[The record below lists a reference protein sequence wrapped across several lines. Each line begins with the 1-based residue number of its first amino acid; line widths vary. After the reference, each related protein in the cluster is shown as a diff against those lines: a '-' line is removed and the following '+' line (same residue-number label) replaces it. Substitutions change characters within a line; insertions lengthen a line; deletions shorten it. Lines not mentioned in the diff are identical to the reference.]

1 MAEVLSSEVVVI
13 GGGAIGAATAY
24 YLCKEGA
31 EVMIVEA
38 DDLASG
44 ASGACDGFVSL
55 QTKQLGSHLDIARE
69 SVQMFP
75 SIAEELREME
85 VDIEYN
91 PCGGLMLAT
100 TADHLKDL
108 KARAKRLKLA
118 GLEVEVLTPAELKE
132 HLGEVSKDIK
142 GASYCSVD
150 AQVNPIKLTL
160 GLAQKAQELGATILR
175 GCKVENI
182 VVTNN
187 RVREV
192 YTTAGSIHSRR
203 VVCAAG
209 TGSNQI
215 GKMIIV
221 DIPILPQRGQI
232 LVTETRERMLD
243 MIVSGAEYLGTKA
256 NIAELMPKDEEA
268 IKLGLGFTAEQ
279 TASGNILLGSTRE
292 FAGFDNN
299 TTPDAINAIA
309 KKAMGY
315 LPWIRDLDVIR
326 SFAGLRPYSPD
337 GLPILGTVKGI
348 KGFYMVTGHAGD
360 GICLAP
366 ITGKLMS
373 ELILDGETSLDIEP
387 FSLYRFK

>member
-1 MAEVLSSEVVVI
+1 MADVLSSEVVVI
-13 GGGAIGAATAY
+13 GGGVIGAATAY
-24 YLCKEGA
+24 FLCKEGA

-38 DDLASG
+38 DDLSSG

-55 QTKQLGSHLDIARE
+55 QTKQLGDHLEMARE
-69 SVQMFP
+69 SAQLFP
-75 SIAEELREME
+75 SIASDLE

-91 PCGGLMLAT
+91 RCGGLMLART
-100 TADHLKDL
+100 SDQLKEL
-108 KARAKRLKLA
+108 KARAKKLKAA
-118 GLEVEVLTPAELKE
+118 GLEVETLAPAELKE
-132 HLGEVSKDIK
+132 RLPEVSKDIK
-142 GASYCSVD
+142 GASFCADDS
-150 AQVNPIKLTL
+150 QVNPYKLTL
-160 GLAQKAQELGATILR
+160 GLAQRAQEMGATILK

-192 YTTAGSIHSRR
+192 DTSLGSIHSRR
-203 VVCAAG
+203 VICAAG

-232 LVTETRERMLD
+232 LVTESRERMLD
-243 MIVSGAEYLGTKA
+243 YIVSGAEYLGTKA
-256 NIAELMPKDEEA
+256 NLAEFMPDDEEA
-268 IKLGLGFTAEQ
+268 LKLGLGFTAEQ
-279 TASGNILLGSTRE
+279 TASGNILIGSTRE

-299 TTPDAINAIA
+299 TTPEAINAIA
-309 KKAMGY
+309 KNAIEF
-315 LPWIRDLDVIR
+315 LPWIKDLDVIR

-337 GLPILGTVKGI
+337 GLPILGTVKGV
-348 KGFYMVTGHAGD
+348 KGFYMATGHAGD

-373 ELILDGETSLDIEP
+373 ELVLDGETSMDIEP

>member
-1 MAEVLSSEVVVI
+1 MSDVLSSEVVVI
-13 GGGAIGAATAY
+13 GGGVIGTAIAY

-31 EVMIVEA
+31 EVMIVEE

-69 SVQMFP
+69 SAQLFP
-75 SIAEELREME
+75 SLVEDID

-91 PCGGLMLAT
+91 PCGGIMLAK
-100 TADHLKDL
+100 TAGQLKEL
-108 KARAKRLKLA
+108 KARAKKLHAA
-118 GLEVEVLTPAELKE
+118 GLEVDILTPEE
-132 HLGEVSKDIK
+132 IGDYIPEVSKDIK
-142 GASYCSVD
+142 GASYCAAD
-150 AQVNPIKLTL
+150 AQVNPYKLTL
-160 GLAQKAQELGATILR
+160 GLAQKAQDAGATILK

-192 YTTAGSIHSRR
+192 DTSAGSIHSRR

-232 LVTETRERMLD
+232 LVTESRESMLSV
-243 MIVSGAEYLGTKA
+243 IVSGAEYLGTKA
-256 NIAELMPKDEEA
+256 NIEELMPTEEEYA
-268 IKLGLGFTAEQ
+268 KLGLGFTAEQ

-292 FAGFDNN
+292 FAGFDNE

-309 KKAMGY
+309 KNAMEFI
-315 LPWIRDLDVIR
+315 PWIKDLDVIR

-337 GLPILGTVKGI
+337 GLPILGAVKGV
-348 KGFYMVTGHAGD
+348 KGFYMATGHAGD
-360 GICLAP
+360 GVCLAP
-366 ITGKLMS
+366 ITGKLVS
-373 ELILDGETSLDIEP
+373 ELVLDGETSMDIEP

>member
-1 MAEVLSSEVVVI
+1 MADVLSSEVVVI
-13 GGGAIGAATAY
+13 GGGVIGAATAY
-24 YLCKEGA
+24 FLCKEGA

-38 DDLASG
+38 DDLSSG

-55 QTKQLGSHLDIARE
+55 QTKQLGDHLEMARE
-69 SVQMFP
+69 SAQLFP
-75 SIAEELREME
+75 PIVEDLE

-91 PCGGLMLAT
+91 RCGGLMLAR
-100 TADHLKDL
+100 TADQLKEL
-108 KARAKRLKLA
+108 KARAKKLKAA
-118 GLEVEVLTPAELKE
+118 GLEVETLSPSELKDR
-132 HLGEVSKDIK
+132 LPEVSKDIK
-142 GASYCSVD
+142 GASFCADDS
-150 AQVNPIKLTL
+150 QVNPYKLTL
-160 GLAQKAQELGATILR
+160 GFAQKAQEMGATILK

-192 YTTAGSIHSRR
+192 DTSLGSIHSRR
-203 VVCAAG
+203 VICAAG

-232 LVTETRERMLD
+232 LVTESRERLLD
-243 MIVSGAEYLGTKA
+243 YIVSGAEYLGTKA
-256 NIAELMPKDEEA
+256 NLAELMPDDEEA
-268 IKLGLGFTAEQ
+268 LKLGLGFTAEQ
-279 TASGNILLGSTRE
+279 TASGNILIGSTRE
-292 FAGFDNN
+292 FAGFDSN

-309 KKAMGY
+309 KNAIDF
-315 LPWIRDLDVIR
+315 LPWIKDLDVIR

-337 GLPILGTVKGI
+337 GLPILGTVKGV
-348 KGFYMVTGHAGD
+348 KGFYIATGHAGD

-373 ELILDGETSLDIEP
+373 ELVLDGETSMDIEP

>member
-1 MAEVLSSEVVVI
+1 MSDVLSSEVVVI
-13 GGGAIGAATAY
+13 GGGVIGASIAY

-31 EVMIVEA
+31 EVMIVEE

-55 QTKQLGSHLDIARE
+55 QTKQLGNHLGIARE
-69 SVQMFP
+69 SAGLF
-75 SIAEELREME
+75 SSLAEDLE
-85 VDIEYN
+85 VDIEYD
-91 PCGGLMLAT
+91 PCGGLMLAKN
-100 TADHLKDL
+100 AEQLKEL
-108 KARAKRLKLA
+108 KARAKRLKAA
-118 GLEVEVLTPAELKE
+118 GLEVEVLTPSEIREFVPDASKE
-132 HLGEVSKDIK
+132 IK
-142 GASYCSVD
+142 GASYCADD
-150 AQVNPIKLTL
+150 AQVNPYKLTL
-160 GLAQKAQELGATILR
+160 GLAQRAQELGATILK

-192 YTTAGSIHSRR
+192 DTSAGSIHSRR

-221 DIPILPQRGQI
+221 DIPVLPQRGQI
-232 LVTETRERMLD
+232 LVTEARERMLGV
-243 MIVSGAEYLGTKA
+243 ILSGAEYLGTKA
-256 NIAELMPKDEEA
+256 NIAELMPAGEEA
-268 IKLGLGFTAEQ
+268 VKLGLGFTAEQ
-279 TASGNILLGSTRE
+279 TASGNFLLGSTRE
-292 FAGFDNN
+292 FAGFDND

-309 KKAMGY
+309 KNAIEFI
-315 LPWIRDLDVIR
+315 PWIKDLDVIR

-337 GLPILGTVKGI
+337 GLPILGTVKGV
-348 KGFYMVTGHAGD
+348 KGFYMATGHAGD

-366 ITGKLMS
+366 ITGRLMS
-373 ELILDGETSLDIEP
+373 ELVLDGETSMDIEP

>member
-1 MAEVLSSEVVVI
+1 MADVLSSEVVVI
-13 GGGAIGAATAY
+13 GGGVIGAATAY
-24 YLCKEGA
+24 FLCKEGA

-38 DDLASG
+38 DDLSSG

-55 QTKQLGSHLDIARE
+55 QTKQLGGHLEMARE
-69 SVQMFP
+69 SSQLFP
-75 SIAEELREME
+75 SIVEELE

-91 PCGGLMLAT
+91 RCGGLMLAR
-100 TADHLKDL
+100 TAEQLKEL
-108 KARAKRLKLA
+108 KARAKKLKAA
-118 GLEVEVLTPAELKE
+118 GLDVETLSPSELKE
-132 HLGEVSKDIK
+132 RLPDVDKNVK
-142 GASYCSVD
+142 GASFCAEDS
-150 AQVNPIKLTL
+150 QVNPYKLTL
-160 GLAQKAQELGATILR
+160 GLAQRAQEMGATILK

-192 YTTAGSIHSRR
+192 DTSLGSIHSRR

-232 LVTETRERMLD
+232 LVTESRDRLLD
-243 MIVSGAEYLGTKA
+243 HIVSGAEYLGTKA
-256 NIAELMPKDEEA
+256 NLAEFMPEDEEA
-268 IKLGLGFTAEQ
+268 QKLGLGFTAEQ
-279 TASGNILLGSTRE
+279 TASGNILIGSTRE

-309 KKAMGY
+309 RNAIEF
-315 LPWIRDLDVIR
+315 LPWIKDLDVIR
-326 SFAGLRPYSPD
+326 SFAGLRPCSPD
-337 GLPILGTVKGI
+337 GMPILGTVKGV
-348 KGFYMVTGHAGD
+348 KGFYIATGHAGD

-373 ELILDGETSLDIEP
+373 ELVLDGETSMDIEP

>member
-1 MAEVLSSEVVVI
+1 MADVLSSEVVVI
-13 GGGAIGAATAY
+13 GGGVIGAATAY
-24 YLCKEGA
+24 FLCKEGA

-38 DDLASG
+38 DDLSSG

-55 QTKQLGSHLDIARE
+55 QTKQLGDHLEMARE
-69 SVQMFP
+69 SAQIFP
-75 SIAEELREME
+75 SIATDLE

-91 PCGGLMLAT
+91 RCGGLMLAR
-100 TADHLKDL
+100 TADQLKEL
-108 KARAKRLKLA
+108 KARAKKQKAA
-118 GLEVEVLTPAELKE
+118 GLEVDTLSPSEIKERLPEVN
-132 HLGEVSKDIK
+132 KDIK
-142 GASYCSVD
+142 GASFCAD
-150 AQVNPIKLTL
+150 DCQVNPYMLTL
-160 GLAQKAQELGATILR
+160 GLAQKAQEMGATILK

-192 YTTAGSIHSRR
+192 DTSMGSIHSRR

-232 LVTETRERMLD
+232 LVTESRERLLD
-243 MIVSGAEYLGTKA
+243 FIVSGAEYLGTKA
-256 NIAELMPKDEEA
+256 NLAEFMPDDEEA
-268 IKLGLGFTAEQ
+268 LKLGLGFTAEQ
-279 TASGNILLGSTRE
+279 TASGNILIGSTRE

-309 KKAMGY
+309 KNAIDF
-315 LPWIRDLDVIR
+315 LPWIKDLDVIR

-337 GLPILGTVKGI
+337 GLPILGTVKGV
-348 KGFYMVTGHAGD
+348 KGFYIATGHAGD

-373 ELILDGETSLDIEP
+373 ELVLDGETSMDIEP

>member
-1 MAEVLSSEVVVI
+1 MADVLSSEVVVI
-13 GGGAIGAATAY
+13 GGGVIGAATAY
-24 YLCKEGA
+24 FLCKEGA
-31 EVMIVEA
+31 EVLIVEA
-38 DDLASG
+38 DDLSSG

-55 QTKQLGSHLDIARE
+55 QTKQLGDHLELARE
-69 SVQMFP
+69 SAQLFP
-75 SIAEELREME
+75 PIVEDLE

-91 PCGGLMLAT
+91 RCGGLMLAR
-100 TADHLKDL
+100 TADQLKEL
-108 KARAKRLKLA
+108 KARAKKLKAA
-118 GLEVEVLTPAELKE
+118 GLEVETLSPSELKE
-132 HLGEVSKDIK
+132 RLPEVSKDIK
-142 GASYCSVD
+142 GASFCAEDS
-150 AQVNPIKLTL
+150 QVNPYKLTL
-160 GLAQKAQELGATILR
+160 GLAQKAQEMGATILK

-192 YTTAGSIHSRR
+192 DTSMGSIHSRR
-203 VVCAAG
+203 VICAAG

-232 LVTETRERMLD
+232 LVTESRERLLD
-243 MIVSGAEYLGTKA
+243 LIVSGAEYLGTKA
-256 NIAELMPKDEEA
+256 NLAELMPVDEEA
-268 IKLGLGFTAEQ
+268 LKLGLGFTVEQ
-279 TASGNILLGSTRE
+279 TASGNILIGSTRE

-309 KKAMGY
+309 KNAIDF
-315 LPWIRDLDVIR
+315 LPWIKDLDVIR

-337 GLPILGTVKGI
+337 GLPILGTVKGV
-348 KGFYMVTGHAGD
+348 KGFYIATGHAGD

-373 ELILDGETSLDIEP
+373 ELVLDGETSMDIEP

>member
-1 MAEVLSSEVVVI
+1 MSDVLSSEFVVI
-13 GGGAIGAATAY
+13 GGGVIGTAIAY

-31 EVMIVEA
+31 EVMIVEE

-55 QTKQLGSHLDIARE
+55 QTKQLGSHLDMARE
-69 SVQMFP
+69 SAQLFP
-75 SIAEELREME
+75 SLVEDID
-85 VDIEYN
+85 VDTEYN
-91 PCGGLMLAT
+91 PCGGLMLAK
-100 TADHLKDL
+100 TAGQLKEL
-108 KARAKRLKLA
+108 KARAKKLKAA
-118 GLEVEVLTPAELKE
+118 GLDVDILSPEEIKSYLP
-132 HLGEVSKDIK
+132 EVSEDIK
-142 GASYCSVD
+142 GASYCAAD
-150 AQVNPIKLTL
+150 AQVNPYKLTL
-160 GLAQKAQELGATILR
+160 GLAQKAQDAGATILK

-192 YTTAGSIHSRR
+192 DTSAGSIHSRR
-203 VVCAAG
+203 VICAAG

-232 LVTETRERMLD
+232 LVTEARERMLD
-243 MIVSGAEYLGTKA
+243 VIVSGAEYLGTKA
-256 NIAELMPKDEEA
+256 NIEELMPTEEEYA
-268 IKLGLGFTAEQ
+268 KLGLGFTAEQ

-292 FAGFDNN
+292 FAGFDNE

-309 KKAMGY
+309 KNAMEFI
-315 LPWIRDLDVIR
+315 PWIEDLDVIR

-337 GLPILGTVKGI
+337 GLPILGTVKGV
-348 KGFYMVTGHAGD
+348 KGFYMATGHAGD
-360 GICLAP
+360 GVCLAP
-366 ITGKLMS
+366 ITGKLVS
-373 ELILDGETSLDIEP
+373 ELVLDGETSMDIEP

>member
-1 MAEVLSSEVVVI
+1 MADVLSAEVVVI
-13 GGGAIGAATAY
+13 GGGVIGAATAY
-24 YLCKEGA
+24 FLCKEGA
-31 EVMIVEA
+31 DVMIVEE

-44 ASGACDGFVSL
+44 ASGACDGFISL
-55 QTKQLGSHLDIARE
+55 QTKQPGSLLDIARE
-69 SVQMFP
+69 SAQLFP
-75 SIAEELREME
+75 SIVEDLE
-85 VDIEYN
+85 VDVEYN
-91 PCGGLMLAT
+91 RCGGLMLAK
-100 TADHLKDL
+100 TADQLKEL
-108 KARAKRLKLA
+108 KARAKKLKAA
-118 GLEVEVLTPAELKE
+118 GLEVEALTLSELKE
-132 HLGEVSKDIK
+132 RLPDASKDIK
-142 GASYCSVD
+142 GASYCPDD
-150 AQVNPIKLTL
+150 AQINPYKLTL
-160 GLAQKAQELGATILR
+160 GLAQKSQEMGATILR

-192 YTTAGSIHSRR
+192 DTTAGSIHSRR

-232 LVTETRERMLD
+232 LVTEAKERVLNT
-243 MIVSGAEYLGTKA
+243 IVAGAEYLGTKA
-256 NIAELMPKDEEA
+256 NIAELMPAGEEA
-268 IKLGLGFTAEQ
+268 LKLGLGFTAEQ

-292 FAGFDNN
+292 FAGFDND

-309 KKAMGY
+309 KNAIGF
-315 LPWIRDLDVIR
+315 LPWIKDLDIIR

-337 GLPILGTVKGI
+337 GLPILGTVKGV
-348 KGFYMVTGHAGD
+348 KGFYMATGHAGD

-366 ITGKLMS
+366 ITGKLIS
-373 ELILDGETSLDIEP
+373 ELVLDGETSMDIEP

>member
-1 MAEVLSSEVVVI
+1 MKEVLSSEIVVI
-13 GGGAIGAATAY
+13 GGGVIGAATAY
-24 YLCKEGA
+24 FLCKEGA

-38 DDLASG
+38 EDLAGG
-44 ASGACDGFVSL
+44 ASGACDGFLSL
-55 QTKQLGSHLDIARE
+55 QTKQPGSHLDLARE
-69 SVQMFP
+69 SIGLYP
-75 SIAEELREME
+75 SIAEDLE

-91 PCGGLMLAT
+91 PCGGLVMAT
-100 TADHLKDL
+100 SQEQLKEL
-108 KARAKRLKLA
+108 KARAKKLRAA
-118 GLEVEVLTPAELKE
+118 GVELETLAPAEIKGYLQDASKE
-132 HLGEVSKDIK
+132 IK
-142 GASYCSVD
+142 GACYCPDD
-150 AQVNPIKLTL
+150 AQVNPIALTL
-160 GLAQKAQELGATILR
+160 GLAQKAQEMGATILK

-192 YTTAGSIHSRR
+192 NTTAGSIHSRR

-232 LVTETRERMLD
+232 LVTEARDPVLEV
-243 MIVSGAEYLGTKA
+243 IVAGAEYLGTKA
-256 NIAELMPKDEEA
+256 NIDALMPREEEA
-268 IKLGLGFTAEQ
+268 MKLGLGFTAEQ

-292 FAGFDNN
+292 FAGFDNR

-309 KKAMGY
+309 KNAISY
-315 LPWIRDLDVIR
+315 LPWVKDLDVIR
-326 SFAGLRPYSPD
+326 SFAGLRPCSPD
-337 GLPILGTVKGI
+337 GLPILGTVKGV
-348 KGFYMVTGHAGD
+348 KGFYIATGHSGD

-366 ITGKLMS
+366 ITGKLIS
-373 ELILDGETSLDIEP
+373 ELDLDGETSLDLSP